1 MPAFG
6 SYDLGRR
13 RGTVGPLERFEAT
26 GPNGPVEVERALPA
40 FAKDAEFTAVFL
52 AEARRAQGIEHPA
65 VVRVLDVGVVDGVPF
80 IVSESLRGDDLARL
94 RRGTP
99 KLAAPT
105 VVSLAYDLAAA
116 LDAGHVPL
124 SGEPLLHR
132 AVFPENVMVLESGH
146 TKLARFGIYKAL
158 GQQQISKSGLLSSQ
172 FRYAAPEYSETGQ
185 YTIACDLFSLGVTLY
200 EALAGEHPFEAENAI
215 VMTERVLSGDFRPLA
230 EAAPDAPPLLVE
242 VCERLIKPR
251 PEERFRSAMELLSKL
266 EPLRPTERERISLA
280 GAAAASMQRPLSVA
294 PPNKSGPNL
303 PGFNP
308 SRSQPQLP
316 GFSRSEP
323 PPPMGSSSRPPG
335 APGMSPL
342 QPVIPSAPRVPSDPM
357 PVAVA
362 APVAVARAPIAVA
375 SPHNP
380 WTGPDEVNTDPGRA
394 PDIEESKTTI
404 DVNLMSRLREEI
416 DAETRLKPQSRG
428 QAPMI
433 AAPVVPA
440 AEAWGGSVPLTAPVE
455 STAQIATPI
464 ESDYPQTLVWADGL
478 PPEVRAQIEA
488 KKKAAAARAM
498 EQQRRPAGNVTPSG
512 SYVSPYAQPPVPN
525 VQLYGTPPAYPGYA
539 QQQVPPS
546 IVQMPPAVQPAPPPV
561 QSAPPPYQPPPQAP
575 EPPPRMSMAPS
586 RPKGIPNWLLISGT
600 MVLLILV
607 LLGCLAAAM
616 AIAYLTT

>member
-1 MPAFG
+1 MPSFG

-13 RGTVGPLERFEAT
+13 RGTAGPLERFEAT
-26 GPNGPVEVERALPA
+26 GPTGPVELERALPA

-52 AEARRAQGIEHPA
+52 AEARRAQGIEHPS
-65 VVRVLDVGVVDGVPF
+65 VVRVLDVGVVDNVPF
-80 IVSESLRGDDLARL
+80 IVTEALRGDDLARL

-99 KLAAPT
+99 KLGAPD
-105 VVSLAYDLAAA
+105 VISLAYDLAAA

-132 AVFPENVMVLESGH
+132 AVFPENIIVLESGH
-146 TKLARFGIYKAL
+146 AKLARFGIYKAL

-172 FRYAAPEYSETGQ
+172 FRYSAPEYSETGQ

-215 VMTERVLSGDFRPLA
+215 VMTERVLSGDYRPLA
-230 EAAPDAPPLLVE
+230 EAAPGTPPLLVE

-266 EPLRPTERERISLA
+266 EPLRPTERERTSLA
-280 GAAAASMQRPLSVA
+280 GAAAASMSRPLSVA
-294 PPNKSGPNL
+294 PLNKSGPKL
-303 PGFNP
+303 PGFAP
-308 SRSQPQLP
+308 
-316 GFSRSEP
+316 SRSEP
-323 PPPMGSSSRPPG
+323 PRMSVSSRPPG
-335 APGMSPL
+335 APGGSPL
-342 QPVIPSAPRVPSDPM
+342 EPVIPGPPRVPVDPM

-362 APVAVARAPIAVA
+362 APVAIAAPVAVAAPIPVA
-375 SPHNP
+375 SQQNP
-380 WTGPDEVNTDPGRA
+380 WSGPDEVITDPGRA
-394 PDIEESKTTI
+394 PDLEESKTTI

-416 DAETRLKPQSRG
+416 EAETRLKPQSRA

-433 AAPVVPA
+433 SAPVVPA

-455 STAQIATPI
+455 ATAQISTPI

-498 EQQRRPAGNVTPSG
+498 EAQRTPAGNVTPSG

-539 QQQVPPS
+539 QRAVPPP
-546 IVQMPPAVQPAPPPV
+546 IVQMPPPAPQPMPPPV
-561 QSAPPPYQPPPQAP
+561 QPAPPPYQPPAAP
-575 EPPPRMSMAPS
+575 EPPPRMSYAPS
-586 RPKGIPNWLLISGT
+586 RPKGIPNWLLITGT
-600 MVLLILV
+600 MLVLILV
-607 LLGCLAAAM
+607 LVGCLAGAM
-616 AIAYLTT
+616 LIAYLTT